1 MFLHVSVILFTGRG
15 GSVSVHAGIYI
26 PPGAD
31 PPGEQCMLADTGN
44 KRAVSI
50 LLECILVIH
59 FFKKY
64 FWRTSVLFVRPLI
77 PLFWTSG
84 DVCPGFSSQGGS
96 SCLHASSL
104 AHNRILRFIFG
115 ATPADFLA
123 VSMAAK
129 PFSPTYLRTS
139 TGGTLYRLSYAG
151 SAYFHTLKIGT
162 KQGSFII
169 RPRNMK

>member
-1 MFLHVSVILFTGRG
+1 M
-15 GSVSVHAGIYI
+15 HAGIYTPPEQTP
-26 PPGAD
+26 PPGAVHVSRYGQQAGGTH
-31 PPGEQCMLADTGN
+31 PTGMHT
-44 KRAVSI
+44 
-50 LLECILVIH
+50 CH
-59 FFKKY
+59 TFFKKY

-77 PLFWTSG
+77 PLFWTS
-84 DVCPGFSSQGGS
+84 DDLCAGFSSQGGS
-96 SCLHASSL
+96 SCLHASSP

-123 VSMAAK
+123 VSMSAK